1 MKRNTPL
8 RIGFLS
14 TRLNGTDGV
23 SLEVEKLARVLRRLG
38 HELFF
43 CAGELGGYAA
53 GGTLIPEMH
62 FANPDIQAF
71 NQRAFGAPAGQEAKA
86 LESELFEYAG
96 RMKAPLRSFI
106 LSNRLDVIIIQNAL
120 AIPMNLPLGICLSEL
135 IGELGTNTIAHHHDF
150 YWERQRFQSS
160 SILNILDTYFPPN
173 LPSVQHVTINSIAQK
188 RLELRRKIPST
199 VLPNVHDFFSPPPQ
213 IDAYNQ
219 DFRQQLGLRP
229 GDRFFMQPTRVIQR
243 KGIEL
248 AIEFVSRLGL
258 QPPRLYITHSAG
270 DEGLGYW
277 QWLTREAHMMGVEL
291 QLVEDL
297 IGTERAT
304 IAGRKVYSLW
314 DAYPH
319 ADLVTY
325 PSIYE
330 GFGNALLE
338 LVYFHRLAVVN
349 RYPVY
354 NADLAPLGFQFVEL
368 DGFVDEA
375 SVQKARRLLDDP
387 ETVRAMT
394 KKNYQLAQ
402 EHFSLEVLERKLVE
416 LLQNF

>member
-1 MKRNTPL
+1 
-8 RIGFLS
+8 
-14 TRLNGTDGV
+14 
-23 SLEVEKLARVLRRLG
+23 VLRRLG
-38 HELFF
+38 HELYY
-43 CAGELGGYAA
+43 CAGELSGYAS
-53 GGTLIPEMH
+53 GGALIPEMH
-62 FANPDIQAF
+62 FARPDIQAF
-71 NQRAFGAPAGQEAKA
+71 NQRAFGAPAGQDAKT
-86 LESELFEYAG
+86 LESELFEYAA
-96 RMKAPLRSFI
+96 RINAPLRSFI
-106 LSNRLDVIIIQNAL
+106 LNHRLDVIIVQNAL

-135 IGELGTNTIAHHHDF
+135 IRELGIPTLAHHHDF

-160 SILNILDTYFPPN
+160 TILDILDTYFPPD
-173 LPSVQHVTINSIAQK
+173 LPSIQHITINSIAQK

-199 VLPNVHDFFSPPPQ
+199 VLPNVHDFSTPPPG

-219 DFRQQLGLRP
+219 DFRQRLGLRP
-229 GDRFFMQPTRVIQR
+229 GDRFFLQPTRVIQR

-270 DEGLGYW
+270 DEGFAYW
-277 QWLTREAHMMGVEL
+277 QWLQREGQMMGVDL
-291 QLVEDL
+291 RLVDDL

-304 IAGRKVYSLW
+304 VTGRKVYSLW

-325 PSIYE
+325 PSLYE

-338 LVYFHRLAVVN
+338 LIYFRRLGVVN

-354 NADLAPLGFQFVEL
+354 NADIAPLGFQFVEL

-375 SVQKARRLLDDP
+375 AVQKARQLLDDP
-387 ETVRAMT
+387 EAVRKMT
-394 KKNYQLAQ
+394 GWNYQLAQ
-402 EHFSLEVLERKLVE
+402 EHFSLEVLERKLVD
-416 LLQNF
+416 LLQNI